1 MLTFFREKGGER
13 VRKVLTSMIATLVIL
28 GAFFAFSGVAT
39 AHAPTDTT
47 FTWVLTQ
54 NVGEYLRNEG
64 TWSASG
70 VVTDSGIIVQY
81 LKMLP
86 NKPAVAEVILTGA
99 HGTIRMRTVAQ
110 TITVIE
116 DWPFFTVR
124 IDGIWYIAG
133 GTGAYQQLSG
143 HGTQSVVV
151 EVWRAI
157 EGEPDTNFGTQ
168 TGVCHLPQRGSPI
181 SAPI

>member
-1 MLTFFREKGGER
+1 M
-13 VRKVLTSMIATLVIL
+13 VATLVIL
-28 GAFFAFSGVAT
+28 GTLFAFSGVAI
-39 AHAPTDTT
+39 ADEPTEIT

-70 VVTDSGIIVQY
+70 VVTDSGNIVQY
-81 LKMLP
+81 LKQLP
-86 NKPAVAEVILTGA
+86 NTPALSESTLTGTQ
-99 HGTIRMRTVAQ
+99 GTIKIRSVAQ
-110 TITVIE
+110 TITVIQ
-116 DWPFFTVR
+116 DWPEFTVR
-124 IDGIWYIAG
+124 IDGIWWITG

-168 TGVCHLPQRGSPI
+168 TGVAHLPQPHANAFYAAR
-181 SAPI
+181 